1 MGLFDFLKK
10 DDSDTPESLYN
21 QAKLIS
27 EYLFQFPYID
37 PSTVDPSLRKDKPL
51 MDIILFAHKTTIGTD
66 GRTCQTTIDAAERI
80 RYQSEFK
87 KRIYELLD
95 KCLSLDSNF
104 APAFLLYPKVAE
116 WNTRAS
122 DRPGLISIY
131 EKFSSKL
138 DQITK
143 GSRAYSLIKK
153 DIEGRFGNYYDRV
166 ERYLA
171 DFYYEFGNLYLKQR
185 QLQEAIKQFQ
195 KAETLMPFIYA
206 GAVGDA
212 YANIGDF
219 EKALSSLEE
228 ALKLPIEKNK
238 KDFIEQHYQNIKS
251 AMEKFKSLLRE
262 ILVIVEQNQGILQKD
277 IYSKLGTV
285 SKDDISAILR
295 TLDKRCLI
303 LRKKKG
309 STYQLT
315 LDKSIPEILE
325 IVKQLHIEQ
334 NNP

>member
-10 DDSDTPESLYN
+10 GGYTNTPDSLYN
-21 QAKLIS
+21 RAKLIAQT
-27 EYLFQFPYID
+27 FCQFPSFID
-37 PSTVDPSLRKDKPL
+37 PSLHKDNALMELITLVNTPDITSNERKKHQDEL
-51 MDIILFAHKTTIGTD
+51 
-66 GRTCQTTIDAAERI
+66 
-80 RYQSEFK
+80 K
-87 KRIYELLD
+87 KKVFELLD
-95 KCLSLDSNF
+95 QCLLLDPDY
-104 APAFLLYPKVAE
+104 APAFLLYARVAN
-116 WNTRAS
+116 WNTSTA

-131 EKFSSKL
+131 EKFSSKV
-138 DQITK
+138 DQIAK
-143 GSRAYSLIKK
+143 GSRIYNLIEK

-185 QLQEAIKQFQ
+185 QLQEAIKQFK

-238 KDFIEQHYQNIKS
+238 KDLIEQHYQNIKS
-251 AMEKFKSLLRE
+251 AMEKFKKLLRE
-262 ILVIVEQNQGILQKD
+262 ILMIIEQNQGILQKD
-277 IYSKLGTV
+277 IYSKLDAV
-285 SKDDISAILR
+285 PKEDISAILR

-309 STYQLT
+309 STYQLI
-315 LDKSIPEILE
+315 LEKSVSEILE
-325 IVKQLHIEQ
+325 VVKQLHIE
-334 NNP
+334 